1 MAKKLQRGLGRGL
14 GALLG
19 EDVVAE
25 AAQEAEQARQAQQAK
40 AEEAA
45 KAAEPVDAV
54 RMLPIGLIDPNLEQ
68 PRRRFDEAALN
79 DLAASIRAV
88 GVLQPIIVS
97 QNGER
102 YTIIAGE
109 RRYRA
114 SRLAELSEI
123 PAIVRDWDSQKRLEA
138 ALIENLQRDDLNPVE
153 EAMGVRRLMDEAG
166 LTQEKVAERL
176 GKSRPAVANLLRL
189 LNLPD
194 SVKQMLVEGK
204 LSAGHARALVTV
216 EPRRQVQL
224 ANLTV
229 QQGWAVRQSER
240 ICAQPVKEEVKK
252 PRVPRDAQIGELEG
266 MARELFGTRVRLD
279 GTTESGRI
287 TLFYYNADD
296 LQRIWDVIEM
306 AREK

>member
-1 MAKKLQRGLGRGL
+1 MMAKKIQRGLGRGL

-25 AAQEAEQARQAQQAK
+25 AAQEAEQAKQAQQAP
-40 AEEAA
+40 A
-45 KAAEPVDAV
+45 DAV
-54 RMLPIGLIDPNLEQ
+54 RMLPIHLIDPNLEQ

-79 DLAASIRAV
+79 ELAASIRAV

-97 QNGER
+97 PNGER

-114 SRLAELSEI
+114 SRLAEMEEI
-123 PAIVRDWDSQKRLEA
+123 PAIVRDWDNQKRLEA
-138 ALIENLQRDDLNPVE
+138 ALIENLQRDDLNPLE

-194 SVKQMLVEGK
+194 SVKQLLVDGK

-216 EPRRQVQL
+216 DARRQVQL

-229 QQGWAVRQSER
+229 QQGWSVRQLER
-240 ICAQPVKEEVKK
+240 ICAQPVKEETRK
-252 PRVPRDAQIGELEG
+252 PRVPKDAQIGELES

-287 TLFYYNADD
+287 TLFYYNSDD
-296 LQRIWDVIEM
+296 LQRIWDVMEM